1 MKKRPVVTGLFFM
14 GAVQRVPKTTMVF
27 PFTCTRPCSS
37 RLFSTRPTISPRA
50 ADDPA
55 DLLAGDLDLHA
66 VRVGHGVRL
75 LAQVQQGAGHA
86 SGDVEEGQVAHLAGG
101 LAQAVGHLAAEGVE
115 DLRVLLRQFAE
126 LRIADLGDFAF
137 HLGANPGAAFLFA
150 AFLFEQSQLAEEITA
165 VEVADD
171 HFAAVVV
178 LDEDG
183 DRTLDDEEQRFAAIA
198 GIDDGALCGVA
209 AAVTVCEQ
217 LV

>member
-1 MKKRPVVTGLFFM
+1 KRPVATGLFHGCCSA
-14 GAVQRVPKTTMVF
+14 GAEDHHGLSFHMHQALLLQALQHASDHF
-27 PFTCTRPCSS
+27 
-37 RLFSTRPTISPRA
+37 PRA

-75 LAQVQQGAGHA
+75 LAQVQQGAGDA

-137 HLGANPGAAFLFA
+137 HLGTNPGAAFLFA

>member
-1 MKKRPVVTGLFFM
+1 M
-14 GAVQRVPKTTMVF
+14 
-27 PFTCTRPCSS
+27 
-37 RLFSTRPTISPRA
+37 
-50 ADDPA
+50 
-55 DLLAGDLDLHA
+55 
-66 VRVGHGVRL
+66 GHGVRL
-75 LAQVQQGAGHA
+75 LAQVQQGAGDA